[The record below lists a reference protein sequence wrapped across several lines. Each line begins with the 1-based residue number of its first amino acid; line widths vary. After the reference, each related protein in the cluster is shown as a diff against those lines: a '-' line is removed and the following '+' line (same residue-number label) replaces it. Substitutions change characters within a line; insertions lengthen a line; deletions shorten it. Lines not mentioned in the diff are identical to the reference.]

1 MKIVNIFFV
10 TLFLLSAALQYNDP
24 DPYIWMP
31 LYLYGAWLCYT
42 AIKNQYNPFLYT
54 IGLVV
59 YILYALFFL
68 LDKDVTLDWWLQRDG
83 ESIMQS
89 MKATKPWIEKTR
101 ELLGLASLIAALAI
115 NMYRLSKIKKQK
127 LIINKAFAE

>member
-1 MKIVNIFFV
+1 MKIVNVFFV
-10 TLFLLSAALQYNDP
+10 ILFLLSAVLQYNDP
-24 DPYIWMP
+24 DPYIWVP

-42 AIKNQYNPFLYT
+42 AIKNRYNPFLYK
-54 IGLVV
+54 IGLII

-83 ESIMQS
+83 ESILQS

-101 ELLGLASLIAALAI
+101 ELLGLVLLIAALAI
-115 NMYRLSKIKKQK
+115 NRYRLSKIKNQK
-127 LIINKAFAE
+127 VITNKAFAE